1 MSFFD
6 AVNLAGGLALFL
18 YGMSAMGSGL
28 EKFAGGKL
36 EGILRRLTSNTLSAV
51 LFGALITAVIQSSSA
66 TTVIV
71 VGLVNAGIMQLSQ
84 AIGVIMGA
92 NIGTTI
98 TAQILRLSDIGSDNI
113 FLQLL
118 KPSTI
123 APILAIIGAVMFVF
137 MKSKKANNLGQI
149 FLGFGI
155 LFTGMFAMESAVA
168 PLRSSPVF
176 MHLFATLTNPILGV
190 LVGAVVTAIIQSSS
204 ASIGILQ
211 ALSSTGSITWGAAVP
226 IILGQNIGTTVTSM
240 LSSVGASRNARR
252 SAIVHLY
259 FNVIGTILFLVGIYS
274 IKHFIGIP
282 FWDDVITRGGIA
294 NFHTLFNIT
303 TTALFLP
310 FTKVLAKLAYLT
322 IPVSDEE
329 KNQTVSD
336 TPVLDERLLVSPPV
350 AVQQAKSAVD
360 TMGAFAQ
367 QNLQAVFPLFV
378 HYQPDQAVLI
388 EQKESAL
395 DGLEVSIDNYLVRV
409 SDEALSET
417 ENRIVSQMF
426 SQVTEFERIGDYAI
440 NLLNRAEE
448 MQDKGITFTPRAQ
461 AELEQ
466 LFAALREIVDLSVRS
481 YTHTDLV
488 LAARVEPLEQTI
500 DQMCDLLKDKHIE
513 RLKTNQ
519 CTIDAGI
526 IFLNLLT
533 HLERVADHCSNVAA
547 LVMGNELDVDELFDM
562 HALRKRLHAGYEEQY
577 NSLLHSYQLKYLTFL
592 NEEN

>member
-51 LFGALITAVIQSSSA
+51 MFGALITAVIQSSSA

-98 TAQILRLSDIGSDNI
+98 TSQILRLSDISSDSLL
-113 FLQLL
+113 LQLL

-123 APILAIIGAVMFVF
+123 APIFAIIGAVMFVF
-137 MKSKKANNLGQI
+137 MKSKKTNDLGQI

-155 LFTGMFAMESAVA
+155 LFTGMFTMEGAVA
-168 PLRSSPVF
+168 PLRDSP
-176 MHLFATLTNPILGV
+176 LFLQLFSTLTNPVLGV
-190 LVGAVVTAIIQSSS
+190 LAGALVTAAIQSSS

-226 IILGQNIGTTVTSM
+226 IILGQNIGTTITSM

-259 FNVIGTILFLVGIYS
+259 FNIIGTLLFLVGIYS
-274 IKHFIGIP
+274 LKAAVGIP
-282 FWDDVITRGGIA
+282 FWDDVISRGGIA
-294 NFHTLFNIT
+294 NFHTIFNVGT
-303 TTALFLP
+303 TLLFLP
-310 FTKVLAKLAYLT
+310 FTKVLSRLAYLT
-322 IPVSDEE
+322 IPVSEEE
-329 KNQTVSD
+329 KGSAAPD
-336 TPVLDERLLVSPPV
+336 MPVLDERLLVSPPV

-360 TMGAFAQ
+360 AMGQYAR
-367 QNLQAVFPLFV
+367 QNLLDVFPLLFR
-378 HYQPDQAVLI
+378 YQADVVTQV
-388 EQKESAL
+388 EQREVAL
-395 DGLEVSIDNYLVRV
+395 DQMEANIDDYLVRI
-409 SDEALSET
+409 SDEALSEN

-440 NLLNRAEE
+440 NLMNRAAE
-448 MQDKGITFTPRAQ
+448 MADKDITFTPVAQ
-461 AELEQ
+461 RELRH
-466 LFAALREIVDLSVRS
+466 LFGALEEIVDMSVRC
-481 YTHTDLV
+481 YIHTDAV
-488 LAARVEPLEQTI
+488 LAGRVEPLEQTI
-500 DQMCDLLKDKHIE
+500 DRMCDLLKDKHID
-513 RLKTNQ
+513 RLKNNQ

-533 HLERVADHCSNVAA
+533 NLERVADHCSNVAA
-547 LVMGNELDVDELFDM
+547 LVMGGELDVDEMFDV

-577 NSLLHSYQLKYLTFL
+577 NTLLESYQLKYLSPMEK
-592 NEEN
+592 EE